1 MEGGE
6 RPVAGEPDLLGAI
19 EPAGVFFKQVD
30 RFEGDLVGLFQGVAV
45 DESLGAQ
52 AQALDHR
59 IAGSRLGGHLERFV
73 QLADSLGRRPL
84 VELEARAGQ
93 EDLETLAAAAA
104 IRRRRPC
111 SLESPGRRL
120 ALPLVD
126 EDGRQAALV
135 DRQRGEIFDLLG
147 DFDGLLQQRHGFFVF
162 SYAHPHRPEIAQVG
176 ADALAMGELSPDLQ
190 SLADEVE
197 GALQPPHLGIYQ
209 PQVYEV
215 AGLGAAQADP
225 AKGLQ
230 RVLEVFFGRLQLA
243 AVEAYESYV
252 RFQGARSLVVAKL
265 PPDRQRA
272 LHLRESLIVDALEV
286 VS

>member
-6 RPVAGEPDLLGAI
+6 RPVAGKPDLLGAI
-19 EPAGVFFKQVD
+19 EPAGVFLEQAD
-30 RFEGDLVGLFQGVAV
+30 RLEGDLVGLLQGVAV

-59 IAGSRLGGHLERFV
+59 VAGSRLGGHLERPV
-73 QLADSLGRRPL
+73 QLVDSFGRRPL
-84 VELEARAGQ
+84 VEQEAGTRQ
-93 EDLETLAAAAA
+93 EDLETLAGAAA

-120 ALPLVD
+120 ALSLVD

-135 DRQRGEIFDLLG
+135 DRQGGEVFDLLG
-147 DFDGLLQQRHGFFVF
+147 DLDGLLQQRHGLLVF
-162 SYAHPHRPEIAQVG
+162 SYTHPHRPEIAQVG
-176 ADALAMGELSPDLQ
+176 ADALAMGELPTDLQ
-190 SLADEVE
+190 GLADEVE
-197 GALQPPHLGIYQ
+197 GAFQPPHLGIDQ
-209 PQVYEV
+209 PQIHEV
-215 AGLGAAQADP
+215 TGLGAAQADP
-225 AKGLQ
+225 AEGLQ
-230 RVLEVFFGRLQLA
+230 RVLEVFFGHLQLT

-252 RFQGARSLVVAKL
+252 RLQGARSLAVSKL